1 MSFVK
6 IGTRKSRRLPFRL
19 DLMFL
24 AVGII
29 FILSG
34 VGVGFHQIL
43 KASSE
48 ETSSVLSAQDS
59 LSDPLHDPFYQR
71 ILHTKTVDSYP
82 PNNYFPESY
91 MQANHKPIDITARA
105 YAVFDRDS
113 RQLLYGRNLVERM
126 PIASVVK
133 IMTAIVALENAPL
146 DTIYTVPSRAAQ
158 VGEASMGLSLGERL
172 TEEELLY
179 GLLLP
184 SGNDAA
190 ETLASGIGK
199 YRLGKLNGTDVTD
212 EKGRN
217 WFIHAMNQKAQDLGM
232 MDTYFFNPT
241 GLDEETPEISSF
253 SSALDLVAL
262 TNYALQNPTFA
273 KVVDTHSIDL
283 PYKDGFHKE
292 FYLENILQLS
302 GSFDGIKGV
311 KPGNSVFAR
320 ETLVSYDELNGRRI
334 IVVILGSDHTK
345 DDALEIYK
353 QVFGE

>member
-6 IGTRKSRRLPFRL
+6 IGTRKSKRLPVRL
-19 DLMFL
+19 DLVFL

-43 KASSE
+43 KASSKPP
-48 ETSSVLSAQDS
+48 SSVLSAQDS
-59 LSDPLHDPFYQR
+59 LSDPLHDPLYQK
-71 ILHTKTVDSYP
+71 ILHTKTVDNYP

-91 MQANHKPIDITARA
+91 MPVNHKPIDITARA

-146 DTIYTVPSRAAQ
+146 DTVYTVSPLAAQ
-158 VGEASMGLSLGERL
+158 VGEASMGLSLSERL
-172 TEEELLY
+172 TQEELLY

-190 ETLASGIGK
+190 ETLASGVGK
-199 YRLGKLNGTDVTD
+199 FKLDKIQSGATD
-212 EKGRN
+212 EQGRK
-217 WFIHAMNQKAQDLGM
+217 WFIHAMNQKAQSLGM

-253 SSALDLVAL
+253 SSALDLLAL
-262 TNYALQNPTFA
+262 TNYALQNPAFA
-273 KVVDTHSIDL
+273 KIVDTHSIDL

-320 ETLVSYDELNGRRI
+320 ETLVSYDELSGRRI

-353 QVFGE
+353 QVFEE